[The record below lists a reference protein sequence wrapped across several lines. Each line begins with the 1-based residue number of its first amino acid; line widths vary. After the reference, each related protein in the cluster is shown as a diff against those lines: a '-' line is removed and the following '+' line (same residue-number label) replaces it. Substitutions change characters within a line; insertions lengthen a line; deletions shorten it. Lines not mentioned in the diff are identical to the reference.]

1 MPSTFKLIGSL
12 MYHELKVLVRLKNY
26 EIPVVIVVVN
36 NNWALFLM
44 VTVSLVLSMIYMAHN
59 FV

>member
-44 VTVSLVLSMIYMAHN
+44 VTVSLV
-59 FV
+59 